1 MNRIKKQI
9 DLSKP
14 IEINNDDNVY
24 QIQDKIEEYLNAMRN
39 QKYDFV
45 LKFINDILKKE
56 NKSLLKIKNLK
67 KDILLKINVKDII
80 EKYEKDFQDKK
91 IILKKSDDIIAV
103 IKKVLNIIN
112 YKFKKFTID
121 GNELYSIVDRL

>member
-39 QKYDFV
+39 KKYNFV

-80 EKYEKDFQDKK
+80 EKYEKEFQDKK